1 MNGPMTEKFRKARRT
16 RAGKLDWCS
25 TGRLYDKTT
34 RWYSRIGQLGNVGHG
49 IRGKKHSFT
58 ATYVP
63 HQRLGPPGLRIWKVA
78 AAELINVLIRAKE
91 ASREL
96 ELNIFHVLKEEG
108 GRG

>member
-1 MNGPMTEKFRKARRT
+1 
-16 RAGKLDWCS
+16 
-25 TGRLYDKTT
+25 
-34 RWYSRIGQLGNVGHG
+34 
-49 IRGKKHSFT
+49 
-58 ATYVP
+58 
-63 HQRLGPPGLRIWKVA
+63 LGPPGLRIWKVA